1 MDRDSNG
8 GSGGDGSN
16 GMELCDQGD
25 LDTEGEGEG
34 EGEGKRER
42 GSMRGGGD
50 LWLLAIRVGLLAT
63 FIVFCS
69 LYH

>member
-1 MDRDSNG
+1 MAAVVVMVVTAWSCVIKETWTQRVRVR
-8 GSGGDGSN
+8 
-16 GMELCDQGD
+16 
-25 LDTEGEGEG
+25 
-34 EGEGKRER
+34 GEGKRER
-42 GSMRGGGD
+42 GEGKRERGRGD